1 MDLSKILAIAGKPGL
16 YQLLSQTKTGFIV
29 ESLADGKR
37 FPVFSHERVSS
48 LGEIS
53 IFSTEKDDLPL
64 RQVFRQMFEATS
76 GQPGPEAGG
85 DANAIRKFFTESV
98 PTFDPERVYI
108 SDMKKAIGWFN
119 LLLAKDMLDFSEEAT
134 PEEDSGTKEEPSTNG
149 ESHEKD

>member
-64 RQVFRQMFEATS
+64 RQVFRQMFEMTAGQS
-76 GQPGPEAGG
+76 GPGAGA
-85 DANAIRKFFTESV
+85 DSNALRKFFSEAV
-98 PTFDPERVYI
+98 PTFDPEKVYI

-119 LLLAKDMLDFSEEAT
+119 LLLEKNLLDFTEEEA
-134 PEEDSGTKEEPSTNG
+134 PEEDTGTKEEPSTNA